1 VVDKSQSFSEVDI
14 GAGKIHLMV
23 QKRKRAICPDGQD
36 EDDTRAKK
44 RCHTDWMMRV
54 AYLPGRGQSRHML
67 LASLTRQE
75 LLTNSMTCISR
86 LQINRVLPV
95 GSLVFELVRTGDLQ
109 GLKKMLQD
117 GRASL
122 QDHDEHGASLLFV
135 SKRYHL
141 SPAKTDKGHF
151 SIRYSTQKCA
161 SF

>member
-1 VVDKSQSFSEVDI
+1 MVEQSQSFSEADI

-23 QKRKRAICPDGQD
+23 QKRKRAIDTADQD
-36 EDDTRAKK
+36 DDDAREKK
-44 RCHTDWMMRV
+44 RCHTDFRMTV

-86 LQINRVLPV
+86 LQINRVLPE
-95 GSLVFELVRTGDLQ
+95 GSLVFQLVEQGDLG
-109 GLKKMLQD
+109 GLKEMLQD

-135 SKRYHL
+135 SKRYDL
-141 SPAKTDKGHF
+141 SPIKANKEHF
-151 SIRYSTQKCA
+151 SIR
-161 SF
+161 